1 MSFSGKV
8 KKELGRQISPARH
21 CQIAEFA
28 AVFFLCGK
36 LRKTASGKIFV
47 EIRTENLTVAKK
59 SFILIKMA
67 FDADIEIR
75 IRNHSLK
82 PYTPAYFLLVRDSDV
97 VKKILKSVKL
107 LNESEDRWGD
117 LSGVPY
123 RLVQNTCCKRAYLRA
138 VFMAS
143 GSVTNPEKGY
153 HLEITVTSR
162 RFCEQLQELLTSF
175 DIEARIT
182 SRKKYYV
189 LYVKEGSAIVDFLGV
204 MGAHLALMDFE
215 NVRILK
221 DVRNSV
227 NRQVNC
233 ETANISKTVTAAA
246 RQIEDIRYIERLRG
260 FSHLSDGLREI
271 AELRLEYPESSLA
284 ELGQMLS
291 KPLGKS
297 GVNHRLRKLSEIA
310 ERMREKQ
317 GGFLASKEDVSH
329 DIKEN

>member
-8 KKELGRQISPARH
+8 KEELGRQISPARH

-28 AVFFLCGK
+28 AFFFLCG
-36 LRKTASGKIFV
+36 RIRMTASGKIFV

-82 PYTPAYFLLVRDSDV
+82 PYTPAYFLVVRDSDV
-97 VKKILKSVKL
+97 VRRILKSVKL
-107 LNESEDRWGD
+107 LNESGDRWGD
-117 LSGVPY
+117 PSGVPY
-123 RLVQNTCCKRAYLRA
+123 RLVQNTCCRQAYLRA
-138 VFMAS
+138 VFMVA

-162 RFCEQLQELLTSF
+162 KFCEQLQELLSSF
-175 DIEARIT
+175 DIEAKIT

-189 LYVKEGSAIVDFLGV
+189 LYVKEGSAIVDFLAV

-271 AELRLEYPESSLA
+271 AELRLDYPESSLA

-310 ERMREKQ
+310 ERMREEQ
-317 GGFLASKEDVSH
+317 GGIPDPKEDRSH

>member
-8 KKELGRQISPARH
+8 KEELARQISPARH

-28 AVFFLCGK
+28 AIFFLCGK
-36 LRKTASGKIFV
+36 IRRTPSGKFFI
-47 EIRTENLTVAKK
+47 EIRTENLTVGKK

-82 PYTPAYFLLVRDSDV
+82 PYTPAYYLVVRDSDMV
-97 VKKILKSVKL
+97 SKILKSVKL

-117 LSGVPY
+117 PSGVPY
-123 RLVQNTCCKRAYLRA
+123 RLVQNTCCRRACLRA
-138 VFMAS
+138 VFMVA

-162 RFCEQLQELLTSF
+162 QFCEQLQELLSSF
-175 DIEARIT
+175 DIAAKIT

-189 LYVKEGSAIVDFLGV
+189 LYVKEGSAIVDFFGV
-204 MGAHLALMDFE
+204 IGAHLALMDFE

-246 RQIEDIRYIERLRG
+246 RQIEDIQYIERFKG
-260 FSHLSDGLREI
+260 FGHLNEALREI
-271 AELRLEYPESSLA
+271 AELRLDYPESSLA

-297 GVNHRLRKLSEIA
+297 GVNHRLRKLSDIA
-310 ERMREKQ
+310 ERMRE
-317 GGFLASKEDVSH
+317 EHRNEVSH
-329 DIKEN
+329 DIKED

>member
-8 KKELGRQISPARH
+8 KEELGRRISPARH

-36 LRKTASGKIFV
+36 IRTTTGGKIFF

-67 FDADIEIR
+67 FDAAIEIR

-82 PYTPAYFLLVRDSDV
+82 PYTPAYFLVVRDSDMV
-97 VKKILKSVKL
+97 RKIFKSVKL
-107 LNESEDRWGD
+107 LNESGDRWGD
-117 LSGVPY
+117 PSGVPY
-123 RLVQNTCCKRAYLRA
+123 RLVQNTCCKRAYLRS
-138 VFMAS
+138 VFMVA

-153 HLEITVTSR
+153 HLEITVTSGKY
-162 RFCEQLQELLTSF
+162 CEQLKELLSSF
-175 DIEARIT
+175 DIEAKIT
-182 SRKKYYV
+182 GRKKYYV

-260 FSHLSDGLREI
+260 FSQLSDGLREI
-271 AELRLEYPESSLA
+271 AELRLDYPESSLA

-310 ERMREKQ
+310 EHMREKQ
-317 GGFLASKEDVSH
+317 GDIPDPKEDGSH
-329 DIKEN
+329 DFKEN